1 MKTSDTSKSN
11 ILYLDSGSGIGGG
24 QRSLLLLLNLLDKDR
39 FTPFVG
45 CLGDSPFAVEA
56 EKTEARVV
64 PLSLPAAHNK
74 TDSSYSTSIKQVWHE
89 RARAYLVGDFSANR
103 DKSRRFTLRDLLEDF
118 RQISVILQLHR
129 TVKRY
134 AIDIIHAN
142 SLSVALLGGIV
153 ARINRIP
160 ILMHKRY
167 ATSYGI
173 LDRICERLLH
183 RVILVS
189 EATRW
194 HFAPAA
200 KQTLIYNGVDLD
212 AFQASPE
219 EVETLRVELLS
230 DASDAAILTGVVTR
244 ITPEKGIHFLIRA
257 IAELKKYSTT
267 TGIDIKLL
275 IVGGPYFQKD
285 IDYMNKLKQ
294 EVTDLGIEDSVI
306 FTGFLSD
313 TRVVTRLLDIVLV
326 PSIIPE
332 ACPRTII
339 EAMAVGKPVISTPL
353 GGSKELVTSETGILV
368 PPEDASAIAD
378 AISTLATDPERLK
391 AMGEASRN
399 RAEQLFSSKKN
410 TALTE
415 AVYAEL
421 LVGSGRGNPAEIRRN
436 TLSKTPSKNT
446 LRV

>member
-1 MKTSDTSKSN
+1 MKTSDTLKSN

-45 CLGDSPFAVEA
+45 CLGDSPFAAEV
-56 EKTEARVV
+56 EKTEASVV

-74 TDSSYSTSIKQVWHE
+74 K
-89 RARAYLVGDFSANR
+89 
-103 DKSRRFTLRDLLEDF
+103 DKVKRFTFSDLLEDF
-118 RQISVILQLHR
+118 RQLRVIRQLHR
-129 TVKRY
+129 TVKQHS
-134 AIDIIHAN
+134 IDLIHAN
-142 SLSVALLGGIV
+142 SLSVALLGSIV

-173 LDRICERLLH
+173 LDRVCERLLH

-194 HFAPAA
+194 NFASEA

-212 AFQASPE
+212 AFQASRE
-219 EVETLRVELLS
+219 EIETLRTELFH
-230 DASDAAILTGVVTR
+230 DASDASLLAGVVTR

-257 IAELKKYSTT
+257 MAELKGK
-267 TGIDIKLL
+267 IPIRLL
-275 IVGGPYFQKD
+275 IIGGPYFEKD
-285 IDYMNKLKQ
+285 VDYMEELKQ
-294 EVTDLGIEDSVI
+294 EVADLGVEDSVI

-313 TRVVTRLLDIVLV
+313 TRVVTSLLDIVLV

-339 EAMAVGKPVISTPL
+339 EAMAVGKPVIATPL
-353 GGSKELVTSETGILV
+353 GGSKELVTPETGILV

-378 AISTLATDPERLK
+378 AIATLAADQERLT
-391 AMGEASRN
+391 AMGKAARD
-399 RAEQLFSSKKN
+399 RAVQIFSSEKN

-415 AVYAEL
+415 AVYTEL
-421 LVGSGRGNPAEIRRN
+421 L
-436 TLSKTPSKNT
+436 TT
-446 LRV
+446 

>member
-24 QRSLLLLLNLLDKDR
+24 QRSLLLLLDLLDKAR

-45 CLGDSPFAVEA
+45 CLGDSSFAAEV
-56 EKTEARVV
+56 EKTAARVV

-74 TDSSYSTSIKQVWHE
+74 TDKV
-89 RARAYLVGDFSANR
+89 
-103 DKSRRFTLRDLLEDF
+103 KRFTLRDLFEDF
-118 RQISVILQLHR
+118 RQLRVIIELHR
-129 TVKRY
+129 IVKRH
-134 AIDIIHAN
+134 AIDLIHAN

-153 ARINRIP
+153 ARLNRIP

-173 LDRICERLLH
+173 LDRLCEKLLH

-194 HFAPAA
+194 DFAPVE
-200 KQTLIYNGVDLD
+200 KQTLIYNGVNLN
-212 AFQASPE
+212 AFQASRE
-219 EVETLRVELLS
+219 EVETLRTELFS
-230 DASDAAILTGVVTR
+230 DDPNAAVLVGVVTR
-244 ITPEKGIHFLIRA
+244 ITPEKGIHVLVSA
-257 IAELKKYSTT
+257 MQALKGKA
-267 TGIDIKLL
+267 DVKLL

-285 IDYMNKLKQ
+285 VAYMDALEQ
-294 EVTDLGIEDSVI
+294 EVVDLGIEDSVI

-313 TRVVTRLLDIVLV
+313 TRIVTSLLDIVLV

-339 EAMAVGKPVISTPL
+339 EAMAVGKPVIATPL
-353 GGSKELVTSETGILV
+353 GGSKELVTPETGILV
-368 PPEDASAIAD
+368 PPEDASAVAD
-378 AISTLATDPERLK
+378 AIATLAADRERLD
-391 AMGEASRN
+391 AMGNAARN
-399 RAEQLFSSKKN
+399 RAVQLFSSEKN

-415 AVYAEL
+415 AVYTEL
-421 LVGSGRGNPAEIRRN
+421 LAVE
-436 TLSKTPSKNT
+436 
-446 LRV
+446 

>member
-24 QRSLLLLLNLLDKDR
+24 QRSLLLLLNRLDKER

-45 CLGDSPFAVEA
+45 CLGGSSFAAEA
-56 EKTEARVV
+56 EKTAASVI

-74 TDSSYSTSIKQVWHE
+74 TDKV
-89 RARAYLVGDFSANR
+89 
-103 DKSRRFTLRDLLEDF
+103 KRFTFHDLFEDF
-118 RQISVILQLHR
+118 RQLRVIMELHR
-129 TVKRY
+129 AVKRH
-134 AIDIIHAN
+134 AIDLIHAN

-153 ARINRIP
+153 AKINRIP

-173 LDRICERLLH
+173 LDRLCEKLLH

-194 HFAPAA
+194 DFAPAA

-219 EVETLRVELLS
+219 EVETLRTELFP
-230 DASDAAILTGVVTR
+230 DEPNAAILVGVVTR
-244 ITPEKGIHFLIRA
+244 ITPEKGIHFLVRA
-257 IAELKKYSTT
+257 MRKLKGEK
-267 TGIDIKLL
+267 DVKLL

-285 IDYMNKLKQ
+285 VDYMDALKQ
-294 EVTDLGIEDSVI
+294 EVADLGVEDSVI

-313 TRVVTRLLDIVLV
+313 TRIVTSLLDIVLV

-339 EAMAVGKPVISTPL
+339 EAMAVGKPVIATPL
-353 GGSKELVTSETGILV
+353 GGSKELVTPETGILV
-368 PPEDASAIAD
+368 PPEDASAVAEAIA
-378 AISTLATDPERLK
+378 TLATDRERLT
-391 AMGEASRN
+391 AMGKAARD
-399 RAEQLFSSKKN
+399 RAVQLFNSEKN

-415 AVYAEL
+415 TVYTEL
-421 LVGSGRGNPAEIRRN
+421 L
-436 TLSKTPSKNT
+436 TTY
-446 LRV
+446 

>member
-24 QRSLLLLLNLLDKDR
+24 QRSLLLLLDLLDKAR

-45 CLGDSPFAVEA
+45 CLGDSSFAAEV
-56 EKTEARVV
+56 EKTAANVV

-74 TDSSYSTSIKQVWHE
+74 TDKV
-89 RARAYLVGDFSANR
+89 
-103 DKSRRFTLRDLLEDF
+103 KRFTLRDLLEDF
-118 RQISVILQLHR
+118 RQLRVIIELHR
-129 TVKRY
+129 IVKRH
-134 AIDIIHAN
+134 AIDLIHAN

-153 ARINRIP
+153 ARLNRIP

-173 LDRICERLLH
+173 LDRLCEKLLH

-194 HFAPAA
+194 DFAPAT
-200 KQTLIYNGVDLD
+200 KQTLIYNGVDLN
-212 AFQASPE
+212 AFQASRE
-219 EVETLRVELLS
+219 EVETLRTELFS
-230 DASDAAILTGVVTR
+230 DALNAAVLVGVVTR
-244 ITPEKGIHFLIRA
+244 ITPEKGIHVLVSA
-257 IAELKKYSTT
+257 MQALKDKA
-267 TGIDIKLL
+267 DVKLL

-285 IDYMNKLKQ
+285 VDYMDALKQ
-294 EVTDLGIEDSVI
+294 EVADLGIEDSVI

-313 TRVVTRLLDIVLV
+313 TRIVTSLLDIVLV

-339 EAMAVGKPVISTPL
+339 EAMAVGKPVIATPL
-353 GGSKELVTSETGILV
+353 GGSKELVTPETGILV
-368 PPEDASAIAD
+368 PPEDASGVAD
-378 AISTLATDPERLK
+378 AIATLATDRERLA
-391 AMGEASRN
+391 AMGNAARN
-399 RAEQLFSSKKN
+399 RAVQLFSSEKN

-415 AVYAEL
+415 AVYTEL
-421 LVGSGRGNPAEIRRN
+421 LAVES
-436 TLSKTPSKNT
+436 
-446 LRV
+446 

>member
-1 MKTSDTSKSN
+1 MKISDTSKSN

-24 QRSLLLLLNLLDKDR
+24 QRSLLLLLSLLDR
-39 FTPFVG
+39 NHWTPFVG
-45 CLGDSPFAVEA
+45 CLGDSAFAA
-56 EKTEARVV
+56 EVAKTEAKIV

-74 TDSSYSTSIKQVWHE
+74 TDKV
-89 RARAYLVGDFSANR
+89 
-103 DKSRRFTLRDLLEDF
+103 KRFTFRDLLADF
-118 RQISVILQLHR
+118 QQFQVVLQLHR
-129 TVKRY
+129 AVKRH
-134 AIDIIHAN
+134 AIDLIHAN

-173 LDRICERLLH
+173 LDRLCERLLQ

-194 HFAPAA
+194 DFAPTA

-219 EVETLRVELLS
+219 EVETLRRELFPDAA
-230 DASDAAILTGVVTR
+230 DASLLAGVVTR
-244 ITPEKGIHFLIRA
+244 ITPEKGIHFLVRA
-257 IAELKKYSTT
+257 MAELKGKTP
-267 TGIDIKLL
+267 IKLL

-285 IDYMNKLKQ
+285 VDYMDSLKR
-294 EVTDLGIEDSVI
+294 EVADLGVEDSVI

-313 TRVVTRLLDIVLV
+313 TRIVMSLLDIVLV

-339 EAMAVGKPVISTPL
+339 EAMAVGKPVIATPL

-368 PPEDASAIAD
+368 PPEDASAVAD
-378 AISTLATDPERLK
+378 AIAILATDRERLRT
-391 AMGEASRN
+391 MGEAART
-399 RAEQLFSSKKN
+399 RAVQLFSSQKN

-415 AVYAEL
+415 AVYTEL
-421 LVGSGRGNPAEIRRN
+421 LTVS
-436 TLSKTPSKNT
+436 
-446 LRV
+446 

>member
-24 QRSLLLLLNLLDKDR
+24 QRSLLLLLSLLDKER

-45 CLGDSPFAVEA
+45 CLGDSSFAAEV
-56 EKTEARVV
+56 EKTAANVI

-74 TDSSYSTSIKQVWHE
+74 TDKV
-89 RARAYLVGDFSANR
+89 
-103 DKSRRFTLRDLLEDF
+103 KRFTVRDLLEDF
-118 RQISVILQLHR
+118 RQLRVLVELHR
-129 TVKRY
+129 IVKRH
-134 AIDIIHAN
+134 AIDLIHAN

-173 LDRICERLLH
+173 LDRLCERLLH

-194 HFAPAA
+194 DFAPTE

-212 AFQASPE
+212 AFQASRE
-219 EVETLRVELLS
+219 EVETLRTELFFNEP
-230 DASDAAILTGVVTR
+230 DAAVRVGVVTR
-244 ITPEKGIHFLIRA
+244 ITPEKGIHVLIHA
-257 IAELKKYSTT
+257 MQELKDRI
-267 TGIDIKLL
+267 GVRLL

-285 IDYMNKLKQ
+285 VAYMDTLKQ
-294 EVTDLGIEDSVI
+294 EVANFGIEDSVI

-313 TRVVTRLLDIVLV
+313 TRIVTSLLDIVLV

-339 EAMAVGKPVISTPL
+339 EAMAVGKPVIATPL
-353 GGSKELVTSETGILV
+353 GGSKELVTPETGILV
-368 PPEDASAIAD
+368 PPEDASAVAD
-378 AISTLATDPERLK
+378 AITTLATDRKRLT
-391 AMGEASRN
+391 AMG
-399 RAEQLFSSKKN
+399 RA
-410 TALTE
+410 AR
-415 AVYAEL
+415 AVQCSYLAVKRIPL
-421 LVGSGRGNPAEIRRN
+421 
-436 TLSKTPSKNT
+436 
-446 LRV
+446 

>member
-39 FTPFVG
+39 FTPYVG
-45 CLGDSPFAVEA
+45 CLGESPFAAEV
-56 EKTEARVV
+56 EKTEASVV

-74 TDSSYSTSIKQVWHE
+74 TDKV
-89 RARAYLVGDFSANR
+89 
-103 DKSRRFTLRDLLEDF
+103 RRFTLRDLLDDF
-118 RQISVILQLHR
+118 RQLGVILELHQ

-134 AIDIIHAN
+134 AIDLIHAN

-194 HFAPAA
+194 NFAPTA
-200 KQTLIYNGVDLD
+200 KQTLIYNGVNLD
-212 AFQASPE
+212 AFQASAE
-219 EVETLRVELLS
+219 AVEILRSELFPN
-230 DASDAAILTGVVTR
+230 AADTSIVTGVVTR
-244 ITPEKGIHFLIRA
+244 ITPEKGIHFLVRA
-257 IAELKKYSTT
+257 IAALK
-267 TGIDIKLL
+267 GRIDPKLL

-285 IDYMNKLKQ
+285 IDYMNELKQ
-294 EVTDLGIEDSVI
+294 EVIDLGVEDSVI

-313 TRVVTRLLDIVLV
+313 TRVVTSLIDVMLV

-339 EAMAVGKPVISTPL
+339 EAMAVGTPVIATPL
-353 GGSKELVTSETGILV
+353 GGSKELVTPETGILV

-378 AISTLATDPERLK
+378 AIATLATDQKRLR
-391 AMGEASRN
+391 AMGAAARN
-399 RAEQLFSSKKN
+399 RAEQLFNSEKN

-415 AVYAEL
+415 AVYTEL
-421 LVGSGRGNPAEIRRN
+421 LAVG
-436 TLSKTPSKNT
+436 
-446 LRV
+446 

>member
-24 QRSLLLLLNLLDKDR
+24 QRSLLLLLNLLDKNR

-45 CLGDSPFAVEA
+45 CLGDSPFA
-56 EKTEARVV
+56 TEARRTEANVV

-74 TDSSYSTSIKQVWHE
+74 TNKV
-89 RARAYLVGDFSANR
+89 
-103 DKSRRFTLRDLLEDF
+103 RRFTLGDLLEDF
-118 RQISVILQLHR
+118 RRLGVLLQLHR
-129 TVKRY
+129 MVKRY
-134 AIDIIHAN
+134 SIDLIHAN

-153 ARINRIP
+153 ARINRVP

-194 HFAPAA
+194 TFAPPA

-212 AFQASPE
+212 TFQASPE
-219 EVETLRVELLS
+219 EVETLRSELLP
-230 DASDAAILTGVVTR
+230 DASDTSIVIGVVTR
-244 ITPEKGIHFLIRA
+244 ITPEKGIHFLVRA
-257 IAELKKYSTT
+257 MGELKGRT
-267 TGIDIKLL
+267 DVKLL
-275 IVGGPYFQKD
+275 IVGGSYFQQD
-285 IDYMNKLKQ
+285 VDYMNELKQ
-294 EVTDLGIEDSVI
+294 EVTDLGVEDSVI

-313 TRVVTRLLDIVLV
+313 TRIVTSLIDIVLV

-353 GGSKELVTSETGILV
+353 GGSKELVIRETGILV

-378 AISTLATDPERLK
+378 AIATLATDRERLK
-391 AMGEASRN
+391 AMSEASRN
-399 RAEQLFSSKKN
+399 RAEQLFSSQKN

-415 AVYAEL
+415 SVYAEL
-421 LVGSGRGNPAEIRRN
+421 LAVS
-436 TLSKTPSKNT
+436 
-446 LRV
+446 

>member
-24 QRSLLLLLNLLDKDR
+24 QRSLLLLLNRLDKTQ
-39 FTPFVG
+39 FIPFVG
-45 CLGDSPFAVEA
+45 CLGDSAFAAEV
-56 EKTEARVV
+56 EKTAACVI

-74 TDSSYSTSIKQVWHE
+74 TDKV
-89 RARAYLVGDFSANR
+89 
-103 DKSRRFTLRDLLEDF
+103 KRFTLHDLFEDF
-118 RQISVILQLHR
+118 RQLRVIFELHR
-129 TVKRY
+129 AVKRY
-134 AIDIIHAN
+134 TIDLIHAN

-153 ARINRIP
+153 AKINRIP

-173 LDRICERLLH
+173 LDRLCERLLH

-194 HFAPAA
+194 DFAPAD

-219 EVETLRVELLS
+219 EVEALQMELFP
-230 DASDAAILTGVVTR
+230 DEPNAAILVGVVTR
-244 ITPEKGIHFLIRA
+244 ITPEKGIHFLVRA
-257 IAELKKYSTT
+257 MRELKGKTNV
-267 TGIDIKLL
+267 KLL

-285 IDYMNKLKQ
+285 VDYMDALKQ
-294 EVTDLGIEDSVI
+294 EVADLGIEDSVI

-313 TRVVTRLLDIVLV
+313 TRIVTSLLDIVLV

-339 EAMAVGKPVISTPL
+339 EAMAVGKPVIATPL
-353 GGSKELVTSETGILV
+353 GGSKELVTPETGILV
-368 PPEDASAIAD
+368 PPEDASAVAE
-378 AISTLATDPERLK
+378 AVATLATDRERLA
-391 AMGEASRN
+391 AMGKAARD
-399 RAEQLFSSKKN
+399 RAGQLFSSEKN

-415 AVYAEL
+415 TVYTEL
-421 LVGSGRGNPAEIRRN
+421 LAAY
-436 TLSKTPSKNT
+436 
-446 LRV
+446 

>member
-24 QRSLLLLLNLLDKDR
+24 QRSLLLLLDLLDKAR

-45 CLGDSPFAVEA
+45 CLGDSSFAAEV
-56 EKTEARVV
+56 EKTAASVV

-74 TDSSYSTSIKQVWHE
+74 TDKV
-89 RARAYLVGDFSANR
+89 
-103 DKSRRFTLRDLLEDF
+103 KRFTLRDLFEDF
-118 RQISVILQLHR
+118 RQLRVIIELHR
-129 TVKRY
+129 IVKRH
-134 AIDIIHAN
+134 AIDLIHAN

-153 ARINRIP
+153 ARLNRIP

-173 LDRICERLLH
+173 LDRLCEKLLH

-194 HFAPAA
+194 DFAPVE
-200 KQTLIYNGVDLD
+200 KQTLIYNGVDLN
-212 AFQASPE
+212 AFQASRE
-219 EVETLRVELLS
+219 EVETLRTELFS
-230 DASDAAILTGVVTR
+230 DDPNAAVLVGVVTR
-244 ITPEKGIHFLIRA
+244 ITPEKGIHVLVSA
-257 IAELKKYSTT
+257 MQALKGKA
-267 TGIDIKLL
+267 DVKLL

-285 IDYMNKLKQ
+285 VAYMDALEQ
-294 EVTDLGIEDSVI
+294 EVVDLGIEDSVI

-313 TRVVTRLLDIVLV
+313 TRIVTSLLDIVLV

-339 EAMAVGKPVISTPL
+339 EAMAVGKPVIATPL
-353 GGSKELVTSETGILV
+353 GGSKELVTPETGILV
-368 PPEDASAIAD
+368 PPEDASAVAD
-378 AISTLATDPERLK
+378 AIATLAADRERLT
-391 AMGEASRN
+391 AMGNAARN
-399 RAEQLFSSKKN
+399 RAVQLFSSEKN

-415 AVYAEL
+415 IVYTEL
-421 LVGSGRGNPAEIRRN
+421 LGV
-436 TLSKTPSKNT
+436 
-446 LRV
+446 

>member
-45 CLGDSPFAVEA
+45 CLGDSPFAAEA

-74 TDSSYSTSIKQVWHE
+74 I
-89 RARAYLVGDFSANR
+89 
-103 DKSRRFTLRDLLEDF
+103 DKIRRFTLGDLLEDL
-118 RQISVILQLHR
+118 RQLKVILQLHR
-129 TVKRY
+129 MVKRN
-134 AIDIIHAN
+134 AIDLIHAN

-167 ATSYGI
+167 ATSYGV

-194 HFAPAA
+194 NFAPTA

-219 EVETLRVELLS
+219 EVQDLRAELLP
-230 DASDAAILTGVVTR
+230 DASDASIVAGVVTR
-244 ITPEKGIHFLIRA
+244 ITPEKGIHFLVRA
-257 IAELKKYSTT
+257 IAALKGLSLM
-267 TGIDIKLL
+267 TGTDIKLL

-285 IDYMNKLKQ
+285 IDYMNELKQ
-294 EVTDLGIEDSVI
+294 EVVDLGVEDSII
-306 FTGFLSD
+306 FTGFLPD
-313 TRVVTRLLDIVLV
+313 TRIVTSLLDIVLV

-339 EAMAVGKPVISTPL
+339 EAMAVGKPVIATPL
-353 GGSKELVTSETGILV
+353 GGSKELVTPDTGILV

-378 AISTLATDPERLK
+378 AIAILTTDRERLR
-391 AMGEASRN
+391 AMGKASRN
-399 RAEQLFSSKKN
+399 RAEQLFSSEKN

-421 LVGSGRGNPAEIRRN
+421 LTA
-436 TLSKTPSKNT
+436 
-446 LRV
+446 

>member
-24 QRSLLLLLNLLDKDR
+24 QRSLLLLLNLLDKER

-45 CLGDSPFAVEA
+45 CLGDSAFAA
-56 EKTEARVV
+56 EVGKTTANVI

-74 TDSSYSTSIKQVWHE
+74 TDKV
-89 RARAYLVGDFSANR
+89 
-103 DKSRRFTLRDLLEDF
+103 KRFTVRDLLEDF
-118 RQISVILQLHR
+118 RQLRVIIELHR
-129 TVKRY
+129 TVKRH
-134 AIDIIHAN
+134 AIDLIHAN

-173 LDRICERLLH
+173 LDKLCERLLH

-194 HFAPAA
+194 DFAPLE

-212 AFQASPE
+212 AFQASLE
-219 EVETLRVELLS
+219 EVETLRAELFS
-230 DASDAAILTGVVTR
+230 DDPEAAALVGVVTR
-244 ITPEKGIHFLIRA
+244 ITPEKGIHVLVSA
-257 IAELKKYSTT
+257 IAELKEKANV
-267 TGIDIKLL
+267 KLL
-275 IVGGPYFQKD
+275 VVGGPYFQKD
-285 IDYMNKLKQ
+285 IDYMEALKQ
-294 EVTDLGIEDSVI
+294 EVADLDIKDSVI

-313 TRVVTRLLDIVLV
+313 TRIVTSLLDIVLV

-339 EAMAVGKPVISTPL
+339 EAMAVGKPVIATPL
-353 GGSKELVTSETGILV
+353 GGSKELVTPETGILV
-368 PPEDASAIAD
+368 PPEDASAVANAIA
-378 AISTLATDPERLK
+378 TLVADREQLT
-391 AMGEASRN
+391 AMGNAARE
-399 RAEQLFSSKKN
+399 RAVQLFSSQKN
-410 TALTE
+410 TTSTE
-415 AVYAEL
+415 AVYTEL
-421 LVGSGRGNPAEIRRN
+421 LAVS
-436 TLSKTPSKNT
+436 
-446 LRV
+446 

>member
-24 QRSLLLLLNLLDKDR
+24 QRSLLLLLNRLDKER

-45 CLGDSPFAVEA
+45 CLGDSAFAAEV
-56 EKTEARVV
+56 EKTAASII

-74 TDSSYSTSIKQVWHE
+74 TDKV
-89 RARAYLVGDFSANR
+89 
-103 DKSRRFTLRDLLEDF
+103 KRFTLHDLFEDF
-118 RQISVILQLHR
+118 RQLRVIIELHR
-129 TVKRY
+129 AVKRH
-134 AIDIIHAN
+134 AIDLIHAN

-153 ARINRIP
+153 ARINGIP

-173 LDRICERLLH
+173 LDRFCERLLH

-194 HFAPAA
+194 DFAPVA

-219 EVETLRVELLS
+219 EVATLRTELFS
-230 DASDAAILTGVVTR
+230 DEYCSTVLVGVVTR
-244 ITPEKGIHFLIRA
+244 ITPEKGIHFLVRA
-257 IAELKKYSTT
+257 MQELK
-267 TGIDIKLL
+267 GRADVKLL

-285 IDYMNKLKQ
+285 VDYMDTLKQ
-294 EVTDLGIEDSVI
+294 EVADLGIKDSVI

-313 TRVVTRLLDIVLV
+313 TRIVTSLLDIVLV

-339 EAMAVGKPVISTPL
+339 EAMAVGKPVIATPL
-353 GGSKELVTSETGILV
+353 GGSKELVTPETGILV
-368 PPEDASAIAD
+368 PPEDGSAIAD
-378 AISTLATDPERLK
+378 AIATLATDGERLA
-391 AMGEASRN
+391 AMGKAARN
-399 RAEQLFSSKKN
+399 RAVQLFSSERN
-410 TALTE
+410 TTLTE

-421 LVGSGRGNPAEIRRN
+421 LAVY
-436 TLSKTPSKNT
+436 
-446 LRV
+446 

>member
-45 CLGDSPFAVEA
+45 CLGDSPFAAEA
-56 EKTEARVV
+56 EKTEASVV

-74 TDSSYSTSIKQVWHE
+74 TDKI
-89 RARAYLVGDFSANR
+89 
-103 DKSRRFTLRDLLEDF
+103 RRFTLGDLLEDL
-118 RQISVILQLHR
+118 RQLKVILQLHR
-129 TVKRY
+129 MVKQN
-134 AIDIIHAN
+134 AIDLIHAN

-167 ATSYGI
+167 ATSYGV

-194 HFAPAA
+194 NFAPIA

-219 EVETLRVELLS
+219 EVQDLRAELLP
-230 DASDAAILTGVVTR
+230 DASDASIVAGVVTR
-244 ITPEKGIHFLIRA
+244 ITPEKGIHFLVRA
-257 IAELKKYSTT
+257 IAELKGLSLM

-285 IDYMNKLKQ
+285 IDYMNALKQ
-294 EVTDLGIEDSVI
+294 EVADLGVEDSII
-306 FTGFLSD
+306 FTGFLPD
-313 TRVVTRLLDIVLV
+313 TRVVTSLLDIVLV

-339 EAMAVGKPVISTPL
+339 EAMAVGKPVIATPL
-353 GGSKELVTSETGILV
+353 GGSKELVTPDTGILV

-378 AISTLATDPERLK
+378 AIATLATDQERLR
-391 AMGEASRN
+391 AMGKASCN
-399 RAEQLFSSKKN
+399 RAEQLFSSEKN

-421 LVGSGRGNPAEIRRN
+421 LTA
-436 TLSKTPSKNT
+436 
-446 LRV
+446 

>member
-1 MKTSDTSKSN
+1 MKISDTSKSN

-24 QRSLLLLLNLLDKDR
+24 QRSLLLLLNLLDKER

-45 CLGDSPFAVEA
+45 CLGDSPFAAEA

-74 TDSSYSTSIKQVWHE
+74 TDKVQ
-89 RARAYLVGDFSANR
+89 
-103 DKSRRFTLRDLLEDF
+103 RFTLRDLLEDF
-118 RQISVILQLHR
+118 RQLGVILQLHR
-129 TVKRY
+129 MVKRY
-134 AIDIIHAN
+134 AIDLIHAN

-194 HFAPAA
+194 HFAPVA

-212 AFQASPE
+212 AFQALPE
-219 EVETLRVELLS
+219 EVESLRAELLP
-230 DASDAAILTGVVTR
+230 DASDASILTGVVTR
-244 ITPEKGIHFLIRA
+244 ITPEKGIHFLVRA
-257 IAELKKYSTT
+257 IAELKKLSATV
-267 TGIDIKLL
+267 GVDIKLL

-285 IDYMNKLKQ
+285 VDYMNELKQ
-294 EVTDLGIEDSVI
+294 EITDLGVEDSVI

-313 TRVVTRLLDIVLV
+313 TRVVTSLLDIMLV

-339 EAMAVGKPVISTPL
+339 EAMATGKPVISTPL
-353 GGSKELVTSETGILV
+353 GGSKELVTPETGILV
-368 PPEDASAIAD
+368 QPEDASAIAD
-378 AISTLATDPERLK
+378 AITTLATDQERLK
-391 AMGEASRN
+391 AMGEASRD

-410 TALTE
+410 TTLTE
-415 AVYAEL
+415 AVYTEL
-421 LVGSGRGNPAEIRRN
+421 LAAPRR
-436 TLSKTPSKNT
+436 THKTDIA
-446 LRV
+446 

>member
-39 FTPFVG
+39 FTPYVG
-45 CLGDSPFAVEA
+45 CLGGSRFAAEV
-56 EKTEARVV
+56 EKTEASVV

-74 TDSSYSTSIKQVWHE
+74 TDKVQ
-89 RARAYLVGDFSANR
+89 
-103 DKSRRFTLRDLLEDF
+103 RFTLRDLLDDF
-118 RQISVILQLHR
+118 RQLGVILQLHQ

-134 AIDIIHAN
+134 AIDLIHAN

-160 ILMHKRY
+160 IVMHKRY

-173 LDRICERLLH
+173 LDWICERLLH

-194 HFAPAA
+194 NFAPTA
-200 KQTLIYNGVDLD
+200 KQTLIYNGVNLE
-212 AFQASPE
+212 AFQASAE
-219 EVETLRVELLS
+219 EVETLRSELFPN
-230 DASDAAILTGVVTR
+230 ASDTSIVTGVVTR
-244 ITPEKGIHFLIRA
+244 ITPEKGIHFLVRA
-257 IAELKKYSTT
+257 IAELK
-267 TGIDIKLL
+267 GRIDTKLL

-285 IDYMNKLKQ
+285 IDYMNELKQ
-294 EVTDLGIEDSVI
+294 EVVDLGVEDSVI

-313 TRVVTRLLDIVLV
+313 TRVVTSLLDVMLV

-339 EAMAVGKPVISTPL
+339 EAMAVGTPVISTPL
-353 GGSKELVTSETGILV
+353 GGSKELVTPETGILV

-378 AISTLATDPERLK
+378 AIATLATDQKRLR

-399 RAEQLFSSKKN
+399 RAEQLFNSKKN

-415 AVYAEL
+415 AVYTEL
-421 LVGSGRGNPAEIRRN
+421 LAV
-436 TLSKTPSKNT
+436 
-446 LRV
+446 

>member
-1 MKTSDTSKSN
+1 
-11 ILYLDSGSGIGGG
+11 
-24 QRSLLLLLNLLDKDR
+24 LLLLNLLDKNR

-45 CLGDSPFAVEA
+45 CLGDSPFAAEA
-56 EKTEARVV
+56 KRTDANVV

-74 TDSSYSTSIKQVWHE
+74 TNKV
-89 RARAYLVGDFSANR
+89 
-103 DKSRRFTLRDLLEDF
+103 RRFTLGDLLEDF
-118 RQISVILQLHR
+118 RQLGVLLQLHR
-129 TVKRY
+129 MVKRY
-134 AIDIIHAN
+134 SIDLIHAN

-194 HFAPAA
+194 TFAPPA

-212 AFQASPE
+212 AFQASAE
-219 EVETLRVELLS
+219 EVKDLRAELLP
-230 DASDAAILTGVVTR
+230 DTSDAAILTGVVTR
-244 ITPEKGIHFLIRA
+244 ITPEKGIHFLVRTMG
-257 IAELKKYSTT
+257 ELKGRT
-267 TGIDIKLL
+267 DVKLL
-275 IVGGPYFQKD
+275 IVGGSYFQQD
-285 IDYMNKLKQ
+285 VNYMNELKQ
-294 EVTDLGIEDSVI
+294 EVTDLGVEDSVV

-313 TRVVTRLLDIVLV
+313 TRIVTSLLDIVLV

-353 GGSKELVTSETGILV
+353 GGSKELVIRETGILV

-378 AISTLATDPERLK
+378 AIATLATDRERLK
-391 AMGEASRN
+391 AMSEASRN

-421 LVGSGRGNPAEIRRN
+421 LAAC
-436 TLSKTPSKNT
+436 
-446 LRV
+446 